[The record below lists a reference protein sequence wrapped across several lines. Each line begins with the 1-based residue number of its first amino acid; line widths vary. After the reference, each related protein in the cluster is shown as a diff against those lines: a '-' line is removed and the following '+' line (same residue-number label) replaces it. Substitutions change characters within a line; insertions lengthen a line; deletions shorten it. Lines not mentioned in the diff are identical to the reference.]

1 MRGNL
6 SKTGVQG
13 IQGVKGDTPNIVFE
27 YNEETGELS
36 YYIDGV
42 VTGEGLVK
50 SNELIQSI
58 LGEISA
64 LRQEIQKAFKR
75 RVMID
80 LPAANWEGS
89 ENRYYQVVDI
99 KNTTAQSQVDIQLT
113 EEQLKT
119 FREKEIAFVAENHGG
134 DIYVFCIGQKPM
146 NDYTIQA
153 TVTEVVDDE

>member
-6 SKTGVQG
+6 SKAGVQG
-13 IQGVKGDTPNIVFE
+13 IQGVKGDTPNIKFE

-42 VTGEGLVK
+42 VLGEGLVK
-50 SNELIQSI
+50 SNEVIQNI

-64 LRQEIQKAFKR
+64 LKEEIKKAFKR

-80 LPAANWEGS
+80 LPAEKWDGS
-89 ENRYYQVVDI
+89 DNQYYQKVEI
-99 KNTTAQSQVDIQLT
+99 KNTTAQSQVDLQLS

-119 FREKEIAFVAENHGG
+119 FREKEIAFVAENRGG

-153 TVTEVVDDE
+153 SVTEVVDDE

>member
-6 SKTGVQG
+6 SKAGVQG
-13 IQGVKGDTPNIVFE
+13 IQGVKGDTPNIKFE

-42 VTGEGLVK
+42 VLGEGLVQ
-50 SNELIQSI
+50 SNELIQTI
-58 LGEISA
+58 LGEIAA

-80 LPAANWEGS
+80 LPAEKWEGS
-89 ENRYYQVVDI
+89 DNRYYQKVEI
-99 KNTTAQSQVDIQLT
+99 KNTTPQSQVELQPNEAQL
-113 EEQLKT
+113 EV
-119 FREKEIAFVAENHGG
+119 FREKEIAFVVENHNG

-146 NDYTIQA
+146 NDYTMQA
-153 TVTEVVDDE
+153 TVMEVVDDE